1 MHEQLKAAARR
12 FINQEKGAVLIDGRL
27 VLSSIFDWYE
37 DDFDD
42 EEGVLEELKVF
53 ARDELKRQLEN
64 FDGRISYRYNWKLNE
79 YRLE

>member
-1 MHEQLKAAARR
+1 MQLNAAARR

-37 DDFDD
+37 DDFVD

-53 ARDELKRQLEN
+53 ARDDLKQQLKN
-64 FDGRISYRYNWKLNE
+64 FNGRISYRYNWKLNE
-79 YRLE
+79 YRPE

>member
-1 MHEQLKAAARR
+1 M
-12 FINQEKGAVLIDGRL
+12 IDGRL